1 MCLTVDLYT
10 WIQCTQG
17 QKSVSA
23 PLLLEFWVSWA
34 TSCGCCK
41 QNQVF
46 LSGWA
51 ITPSSYRCWVLRIIL
66 CVAQCLCGPFLGT
79 LKDQLCLVVLGM
91 PMAFFL
97 QYSCL
102 GKGLLSETG
111 TPPRTV
117 SQMLSYLSFW
127 AAHPKFAQA
136 GLSAYVQIL
145 SAPALSPQCF
155 CYRQEKL
162 IVGMCLVCS
171 VWMRV
176 LPTCLYVHHMH
187 TWGPQRPDRKGVWIP

>member
-66 CVAQCLCGPFLGT
+66 CRSVFVWSLSRNPKRSTLSSSSRNAYGIFSSVLMFGQGPSEWDRHSTTDCLP
-79 LKDQLCLVVLGM
+79 DAVLS
-91 PMAFFL
+91 F
-97 QYSCL
+97 
-102 GKGLLSETG
+102 LLSCSSQVCPG
-111 TPPRTV
+111 WPV
-117 SQMLSYLSFW
+117 SLCSDSQCSCPVSPVLLL
-127 AAHPKFAQA
+127 QA
-136 GLSAYVQIL
+136 GEVDCWHVFSLFCVNESFAYMFICPSHAYL
-145 SAPALSPQCF
+145 GS
-155 CYRQEKL
+155 
-162 IVGMCLVCS
+162 
-171 VWMRV
+171 
-176 LPTCLYVHHMH
+176 T
-187 TWGPQRPDRKGVWIP
+187 